1 MENRKLQANSQG
13 GLLNWET
20 DKRRIVELG
29 KTKCV
34 HIVGIGGAGMSAIA
48 ELLLKSG
55 LTVTGSDIAA
65 NEVTRKL
72 QAEGAVVAKGHSEHN
87 IVECDVVVYS
97 SAVAAGDNVEIAAAL
112 QRGIPVIKRDEMLG
126 ELMRYKSGICIAG
139 THGKT
144 TTTAMIATM
153 LIEAGES
160 PTVMIGGISD
170 YLKGSTIV
178 GSGRYMVIEADEY
191 DRAFLKL
198 TPSLAVINS
207 LEIEHTDTY
216 GSIEEL
222 REAFIVFAN
231 KVPFY
236 GRVLCCVD
244 WPEIRNIVP
253 RLDRRSVTY
262 GIEESADFTAH
273 DIEIDR
279 NRTFFTVEY
288 QKKEMARFNIA
299 VPGRHNVQN
308 ALAAIATGMEMG
320 LPVEGLVSGLAAF
333 SGMRRRF
340 QIRYSREGGPVVID
354 DYAHHPSE
362 VKAAV
367 KAAKAGWPDYEI
379 VAVFQPHLLSRTK
392 DFSNEYGWALSN
404 ADRVFVADVYA
415 ARESPENFPGIDGGL
430 VADAANLAG
439 AHKVRFVPDREEL
452 CTSLKSYC
460 VAGKL
465 LLCMGAGDITGV
477 AAELAEKCRDK
488 ESES

>member
-1 MENRKLQANSQG
+1 M
-13 GLLNWET
+13 
-20 DKRRIVELG
+20 ELG
-29 KTKCV
+29 KTRCV

-55 LTVTGSDIAA
+55 LTVTGSDIAV
-65 NEVTRKL
+65 NEVTKKL
-72 QAEGAVVAKGHSEHN
+72 QGEGAVVAKGHRKEN
-87 IVECDVVVYS
+87 IGDCDVVVYS
-97 SAVAAGDNVEIAAAL
+97 SAVAVSDNVEIATAV

-126 ELMRYKSGICIAG
+126 ELMRYKSGICVAG

-170 YLKGSTIV
+170 YLKGSTRV
-178 GSGRYMVIEADEY
+178 GNGRYMIIEADEY

-216 GSIEEL
+216 GNIEQL
-222 REAFIVFAN
+222 REAFIAFSN

-244 WPEIRNIVP
+244 WPEVRNIIP
-253 RLDRRSVTY
+253 RLDRRSITY
-262 GIEESADFTAH
+262 GIEESADFMAR
-273 DIEIDR
+273 DIQVER
-279 NRTFFTVEY
+279 NKTFFTVEY
-288 QKKEMARFNIA
+288 RKKEVARFNIA
-299 VPGRHNVQN
+299 VPGRHNVHN

-320 LPVEGLVSGLAAF
+320 LTVERLVSGLAVF

-340 QIRYSREGGPVVID
+340 QIRYQRSGGPVIID

-367 KAAKAGWPDYEI
+367 KAAKAGWRDYEVI
-379 VAVFQPHLLSRTK
+379 AVFQPHLFSRTR
-392 DFSNEYGWALSN
+392 DFANEYGWALSN
-404 ADRVFVADVYA
+404 ADRVFVADVFA
-415 ARESPENFPGIDGGL
+415 ARENPGDFPGINGVL
-430 VADAANLAG
+430 VAEAAKIAG
-439 AHKVRFVPDREEL
+439 ARKVSFMPHREEL
-452 CTSLKSYC
+452 CRSLKGYC
-460 VAGKL
+460 VPGKL

-477 AAELAEKCRDK
+477 AVELAERCREK
-488 ESES
+488 TPES

>member
-1 MENRKLQANSQG
+1 M
-13 GLLNWET
+13 
-20 DKRRIVELG
+20 ELG
-29 KTKCV
+29 NTKCI

-55 LTVTGSDIAA
+55 FLVTGSDIAS

-72 QAEGAVVAKGHSEHN
+72 QGEGAVVIKGHSVEN
-87 IVECDVVVYS
+87 IGECDVVVYS
-97 SAVAAGDNVEIAAAL
+97 SAVSANDNVEIAAAE
-112 QRGIPVIKRDEMLG
+112 QKGVPVIKRDEMLG
-126 ELMRYKSGICIAG
+126 ELMRYKSGICVAG

-153 LIEAGES
+153 LIEAGDS

-170 YLKGSTIV
+170 YLKGSTRV

-216 GSIEEL
+216 GGIEDL
-222 REAFIVFAN
+222 REAFIAFAN

-244 WPEIRNIVP
+244 WPEVRNIIP

-262 GIEESADFTAH
+262 GIEESADFVAR
-273 DIEIDR
+273 DIKIDR
-279 NRTFFTVEY
+279 NRTFFTVEH
-288 QKKEMARFNIA
+288 QKQELGRFNIA
-299 VPGRHNVQN
+299 VPGRHNVHN

-320 LPVEGLVSGLAAF
+320 LPVERLVSGLSAF
-333 SGMRRRF
+333 TGMRRRF
-340 QIRYSREGGPVVID
+340 QIRYSGNRGPVIID

-367 KAAKAGWPDYEI
+367 KAARAGWRDYEVI
-379 VAVFQPHLLSRTK
+379 AVFQPHLFSRTR

-404 ADRVFVADVYA
+404 ADRVFVAEVFP
-415 ARESPENFPGIDGGL
+415 AREKPEDYPGVDGDL
-430 VADAANLAG
+430 VAGAAKTAG
-439 AHKVRFVPDREEL
+439 AQKVGFISDREEL
-452 CTSLKSYC
+452 CRTLEGYC

-465 LLCMGAGDITGV
+465 LLCMGAGDITGL
-477 AAELAEKCRDK
+477 AGELAEKCREK
-488 ESES
+488 EPGECPAGRDQRSN